1 MVEPVDETQY
11 YAIIGR
17 GNAPSDAS
25 GLARRIKD
33 GDETVDQSLRR
44 DLSWGPTNAIAVWD
58 YGEDLTQDLKKI
70 SKQEA
75 DELIERFREKWSQEG

>member
-1 MVEPVDETQY
+1 MEETQY

-17 GNAPSDAS
+17 GEVPSDPS

-44 DLSWGPTNAIAVWD
+44 DLSWGPTTAIAVWD
-58 YGEDLTQDLKKI
+58 YGEDRTQDLKKI
-70 SKQEA
+70 SRHEA
-75 DELIERFREKWSQEG
+75 NELIERFREKWGQEG

>member
-1 MVEPVDETQY
+1 MEETQY

-17 GNAPSDAS
+17 GDSPSDPS
-25 GLARRIKD
+25 GLARRIND
-33 GDETVDQSLRR
+33 GSNETVDQSLRR
-44 DLSWGPTNAIAVWD
+44 DLSWGPTTAIAVWD

-75 DELIERFREKWSQEG
+75 DELIERFRERWSREG

>member
-1 MVEPVDETQY
+1 MDEIQY

-17 GNAPSDAS
+17 GEAPSDPS

-33 GDETVDQSLRR
+33 GDKTVDQSLRR
-44 DLSWGPTNAIAVWD
+44 DLSWGPTTAIAVWD
-58 YGEDLTQDLKKI
+58 YGEDLIQDLKKI

-75 DELIERFREKWSQEG
+75 DELIERFREKWGQAG

>member
-1 MVEPVDETQY
+1 MVEPMGETQY

-17 GNAPSDAS
+17 GDAPSDPS

-33 GDETVDQSLRR
+33 SNGTLDQSLRR
-44 DLSWGPTNAIAVWD
+44 DLSWGPTTAIVEWD

-70 SKQEA
+70 SKEEA
-75 DELIERFREKWSQEG
+75 DQLIERFREKWSREG

>member
-1 MVEPVDETQY
+1 MKETQY

-17 GNAPSDAS
+17 GEALSNPS

-33 GDETVDQSLRR
+33 GDESVDESLRR
-44 DLSWGPTNAIAVWD
+44 DLSWGPTTAISVWD

-70 SKQEA
+70 SGQEA

>member
-1 MVEPVDETQY
+1 MVELVEEAQY

-17 GNAPSDAS
+17 GDAPSDPS

-44 DLSWGPTNAIAVWD
+44 DLSWGAYDGDNRMGLRRGSHP
-58 YGEDLTQDLKKI
+58 GFEEDQ
-70 SKQEA
+70 
-75 DELIERFREKWSQEG
+75 

>member
-1 MVEPVDETQY
+1 MEQTQY

-17 GNAPSDAS
+17 GEAPSDPS

-33 GDETVDQSLRR
+33 GDEAVDQSLRR
-44 DLSWGPTNAIAVWD
+44 DLSWGPTRAIAVWD

-70 SKQEA
+70 STQEA
-75 DELIERFREKWSQEG
+75 HELIERFREKWGQEG

>member
-1 MVEPVDETQY
+1 MVELVDETKY

-17 GNAPSDAS
+17 GDAPSDPS

-44 DLSWGPTNAIAVWD
+44 DLTWGPTNAIAVWD
-58 YGEDLTQDLKKI
+58 YGEDLTQDLRKI
-70 SKQEA
+70 SETEA
-75 DELIERFREKWSQEG
+75 DELIERFRERWGRES